1 MAVPPLKYKRKVKP
15 SKVLPPDLIRGFYEK
30 DVETLKEVSRWLDKN
45 GLTILF
51 TLEEAYGDE
60 RVYLDNDGY
69 IYIGTDKIPKKD
81 WLKKCLHRHSPELL
95 IQATQEKWVSKKM
108 FSVLKNLS
116 DVV

>member
-1 MAVPPLKYKRKVKP
+1 MEVISLKYKRKVKP

-30 DVETLKEVSRWLDKN
+30 DIETLKEVSSWLDKN

-60 RVYLDNDGY
+60 RVYLDDDGN
-69 IYIGTDKIPKKD
+69 IYIGTEKLPKKD

-95 IQATQEKWVSKKM
+95 VQAIQEDWVRKKM
-108 FSVLKNLS
+108 FEMLKNLS